1 VRANRAYRLIHTKGS
16 RAPAFL
22 AGPERMDQV
31 EVVSIDDGEI
41 VLFWD
46 VSGAEAG
53 GFVRALR
60 ADLSQ
65 LDAQAFIDRWSSV
78 EGPWGFGPMPFA
90 PVVWCWRCGR
100 RGLNRRGKK
109 GEPACWVL
117 ARATFLPPLVSFV
130 TRAFAWPGATKQQR
144 RLSSPAARTAGRAS
158 PRDRP

>member
-31 EVVSIDDGEI
+31 EVVSVDDGEI

-65 LDAQAFIDRWSSV
+65 IDAGDFIRRWSQV
-78 EGPWGFGPMPFA
+78 EGPGQ
-90 PVVWCWRCGR
+90 
-100 RGLNRRGKK
+100 L
-109 GEPACWVL
+109 
-117 ARATFLPPLVSFV
+117 
-130 TRAFAWPGATKQQR
+130 
-144 RLSSPAARTAGRAS
+144 
-158 PRDRP
+158 